1 MEKNA
6 VLGNESK
13 PFDKQASR
21 QDKCPIC
28 GSNLDMD
35 GSLPRC
41 PIHGTKPFE
50 ARSYIERKSRG

>member
-6 VLGNESK
+6 VLGN
-13 PFDKQASR
+13 ASDALNKKASH
-21 QDKCPIC
+21 QGKCPIC
-28 GSNLDMD
+28 GSNLDTE